1 VVAYKPGPQALYLVE
16 RMAYLWKGI
25 REVLSRPA
33 SQLESIETKVDSNQ
47 TDLRAMREQVNLVM
61 ASLSQ
66 VQEEHVHVMKQLKS
80 AASSSSAPAGDGIM
94 RVALASTSIPSV
106 AMSSS
111 PAPPPPPPSDK
122 STSGHVTSNL
132 CFYIRWDLWVA

>member
-1 VVAYKPGPQALYLVE
+1 LEEAVEIVVAYKPGPQALYLVE

-66 VQEEHVHVMKQLKS
+66 VQEEHVHVMK
-80 AASSSSAPAGDGIM
+80 
-94 RVALASTSIPSV
+94 
-106 AMSSS
+106 
-111 PAPPPPPPSDK
+111 
-122 STSGHVTSNL
+122 
-132 CFYIRWDLWVA
+132 